1 MSIKNFQQD
10 KIKTFSRWLSI
21 IPNKFKDKFN
31 NIYIANI
38 NNNIEFNLL
47 KDLFISP
54 KLVLNNLLFDIQFIS
69 KSSYI
74 FDLILLFDVNNLN
87 SDILIELKENIL
99 EKKGE
104 IWILCDDIK
113 INKTSKEKYI
123 INMLN
128 DTNIRSST
136 MKYSD
141 SFSIIILK

>member
-1 MSIKNFQQD
+1 MQNFQQD

>member
-1 MSIKNFQQD
+1 MQNFQQD

-47 KDLFISP
+47 KDLFIYP

>member
-1 MSIKNFQQD
+1 MQNFQQD

-47 KDLFISP
+47 KDLFISS

-74 FDLILLFDVNNLN
+74 FDLILLFDVNNIN

-113 INKTSKEKYI
+113 INKISKEKHI

-136 MKYSD
+136 MKYNED
-141 SFSIIILK
+141 FCIIILK

>member
-1 MSIKNFQQD
+1 MQNSQQD

-141 SFSIIILK
+141 NFSIIILK

>member
-1 MSIKNFQQD
+1 MQNFQQD

-31 NIYIANI
+31 NVYIANI

-47 KDLFISP
+47 KDLFIAS

-74 FDLILLFDVNNLN
+74 FDLILLFDVNNIN

-99 EKKGE
+99 AKKGE
-104 IWILCDDIK
+104 IWILCDDVR
-113 INKTSKEKYI
+113 INNTSKEKYI

-128 DTNIRSST
+128 DTNIRSSN
-136 MKYSD
+136 MKYNED
-141 SFSIIILK
+141 FSIIILK

>member
-1 MSIKNFQQD
+1 MQNFQQD
-10 KIKTFSRWLSI
+10 KIQTFSKWLSI

-31 NIYIANI
+31 SIYIANI

-47 KDLFISP
+47 KDLFISS

-74 FDLILLFDVNNLN
+74 FDLILLFDINNIN
-87 SDILIELKENIL
+87 CDILIELKENIL

-104 IWILCDDIK
+104 IWILCDDVK
-113 INKTSKEKYI
+113 INKISKEKHI

-128 DTNIRSST
+128 NTNIRSST

-141 SFSIIILK
+141 SFCIIILK